1 MKRYAYTLITS
12 AILSCFL
19 IGCGGSSKSSS
30 ENANA
35 GVPAQQTE
43 PVAPAEPVT
52 PSEQNNP
59 VEPQTAEES
68 AGGMLNLQVID
79 GYLAQIEAC
88 IVKDDDP
95 AMPCDDNFKN
105 ADTGKSR
112 FTTDASG
119 KAKIN
124 LTSKQV
130 AQLKEK
136 GYVKFKAV
144 APRGSRDIVFGNE
157 TKTTQDLVLVGT
169 KFFDSEKFD
178 KQVAEDNTDVFILTP
193 FTLYSDSVYHPDRNA
208 A

>member
-35 GVPAQQTE
+35 GAPAQQTE

-68 AGGMLNLQVID
+68 SSPEIPSAQEEQEEPEEEEKTADSGEAAGGKLNLQVID

-95 AMPCDDNFKN
+95 AMPWMTISKVPILVNPHLSL
-105 ADTGKSR
+105 TLPERQKSI
-112 FTTDASG
+112 SH
-119 KAKIN
+119 
-124 LTSKQV
+124 
-130 AQLKEK
+130 
-136 GYVKFKAV
+136 
-144 APRGSRDIVFGNE
+144 PSR
-157 TKTTQDLVLVGT
+157 LH
-169 KFFDSEKFD
+169 S
-178 KQVAEDNTDVFILTP
+178 
-193 FTLYSDSVYHPDRNA
+193 
-208 A
+208 